1 MNILCSKEDLTKTG
15 VYIFKNSV
23 NNKCYIGSTVMS
35 FQKRME
41 HHVSLLRANLHKNSH
56 FQAAWNKYGENAFNF
71 DILEI
76 CNKSDCLCREQYYLD
91 SILFAKDYIDKKSDN
106 FLELGYNINPIAS
119 GTPNLSSEVIKKRSN
134 TFKKF
139 IGSASEFY
147 SKFKNLEID
156 YDDIPSEYHSIINF
170 WINNVPW
177 NKGKKYE
184 STDHLK
190 VPKTITEKVLS
201 ARKEN
206 SKKARLKSKS
216 ILMFNSNRELIRE
229 FSCAIEVYEWS
240 KLDNNLEIKH
250 TGKIKDNILL
260 AQNVAKA
267 CKTLKP
273 YKGLYFEYKM
283 PVDQVIDQIEQSK
296 NGEG

>member
-35 FQKRME
+35 FRKRME
-41 HHVSLLRANLHKNSH
+41 HHVSLLRANSHKNSH
-56 FQAAWNKYGENAFNF
+56 FQAAWNKYGEDVFNF

-76 CNKSDCLCREQYYLD
+76 CDKSDCLRREQYYLD
-91 SILFAKDYIDKKSDN
+91 NILFAKDYIDKKSDN

-156 YDDIPSEYHSIINF
+156 YDDIPSLRIEARQKLKMFQPISIGQASRISGVSPAD
-170 WINNVPW
+170 I
-177 NKGKKYE
+177 
-184 STDHLK
+184 S
-190 VPKTITEKVLS
+190 VLLVYLEHFN
-201 ARKEN
+201 RKEA
-206 SKKARLKSKS
+206 KDES
-216 ILMFNSNRELIRE
+216 I
-229 FSCAIEVYEWS
+229 
-240 KLDNNLEIKH
+240 
-250 TGKIKDNILL
+250 
-260 AQNVAKA
+260 
-267 CKTLKP
+267 
-273 YKGLYFEYKM
+273 
-283 PVDQVIDQIEQSK
+283 
-296 NGEG
+296 